1 MDKRRTMQIHSV
13 KQMIKLILSFREHTD
28 RNIMK
33 FFIVFYT

>member
-1 MDKRRTMQIHSV
+1 MYKKCIMQIHSV